1 MSQSLRRVPFA
12 GPNGGT
18 VYIQSADRNG
28 VVSRIADR
36 IEEQRMDTARV
47 LLALVL
53 PMLEADR
60 MSADEATFMLGR
72 TAESLAEVI
81 AVADSRGERLSLP
94 DEDDEDEDEEED
106 DEPYAG

>member
-1 MSQSLRRVPFA
+1 MSLRRVNFA

-18 VYIQSADRNG
+18 VYIQSANHSG
-28 VVSRIADR
+28 VVSRIADH
-36 IEEQRMDTARV
+36 IENERVDTARI

-53 PMLEADR
+53 PMLEADK

-81 AVADSRGERLSLP
+81 AVAESRGERLNP
-94 DEDDEDEDEEED
+94 PDEDEDDEDEASDGEAS
-106 DEPYAG
+106 AG